1 MRNTGRAWIS
11 NLSRDLIRFHIFQGA
26 FCGAGFTTMT
36 VSTRQNF
43 QRAPGA
49 PRLPHTPF
57 RFICHFV
64 ARYRWWYLAMILFET
79 ANATCGIMIPYA
91 LSTIIKGVT
100 AAHDHSRALVAALQ
114 APRLLFIAFSIGE
127 VVFGRIAG
135 GIQIRL
141 GPRQRQNVTRSIYHY
156 LQYHSHRYFSNNFAG
171 ALAHRIS
178 ETSLGVTQTLWSI
191 ITEFWPVAIVLGV
204 SIVLLF
210 NAHVQL
216 GGFVLIWAVL
226 FIAISYLLARRCQPY
241 AFKASSAR
249 SETTGKIVDSVSN
262 LTSARLFARLRFER
276 EHLEDALTSEM
287 KAIRKSNG
295 YNERVRWFQFAS
307 AAVLKIGILYYSLTL
322 WGEGEITVGEFVMA
336 VSLSLLIINEAR
348 NLSRRFLEFFEYIG
362 NVANGVH
369 TIVQPHELV
378 DAPAAAAPTISRGK
392 IEFRDLDFGYG
403 PDKKVFDQLNVAIP
417 AGQRVG
423 LVGFS
428 GSGKSTFVSLIL
440 RLYDAQGGQILIDDV
455 DIRNMTQDALHSQ
468 LSLIPQDP
476 SLFHRT
482 LMENIRYGRLEA
494 GDGEVIEAAKKAYA
508 HEFIMQIKD
517 RYQSM
522 VGERGVKLS
531 GGQRQRI
538 AIARVILKD
547 APILILDEAT
557 SSLDS
562 ITEKAIQDTLDQVM
576 VNKTVIVVAHRL
588 STIAHLDRIL
598 VFDKGRIVEDG
609 DHAELLARRGR
620 YHQLWSKQAGGFLPD
635 DTGGERVRTDGA
647 ESPPLLVDQPAL
659 ADDEVRSA
667 VSARDEEEPLAT
679 AGHK

>member
-1 MRNTGRAWIS
+1 M
-11 NLSRDLIRFHIFQGA
+11 
-26 FCGAGFTTMT
+26 
-36 VSTRQNF
+36 V
-43 QRAPGA
+43 
-49 PRLPHTPF
+49 
-57 RFICHFV
+57 
-64 ARYRWWYLAMILFET
+64 LFET

-91 LSTIIKGVT
+91 LGSIIKGVT
-100 AAHDHSRALVAALQ
+100 GAQSQSMALVTALH
-114 APRLLFIAFSIGE
+114 APLLLFVALCAGE

-156 LQYHSHRYFSNNFAG
+156 LQHHSHRYFSNNFAG

-178 ETSLGVTQTLWSI
+178 ETALGVTQTLWSL
-191 ITEFWPVAIVLGV
+191 ITEFWPVGIVFAV

-216 GGFVLIWAVL
+216 GTFVLIWAVL
-226 FIAISYLLARRCQPY
+226 FIGLSYFLARRCQPL
-241 AFKASSAR
+241 ALKASAAR

-262 LTSARLFARLRFER
+262 LASAKLFARLDFER
-276 EHLEDALTSEM
+276 EHLEHAFTSEM
-287 KAIRKSNG
+287 KTIRTSNS

-307 AAVLKIGILYYSLTL
+307 AALLKAGVLYYALTL
-322 WGEGEITVGEFVMA
+322 WGKGQIVVGDFVMA

-369 TIVQPHELV
+369 TIVRSHELI
-378 DAPAAAAPTISRGK
+378 DASDAVSPTIRRGE
-392 IEFRDLDFGYG
+392 IEFRDVDFSYG
-403 PDKKVFDQLNVAIP
+403 QDAADKKVFDRLNITIP

-440 RLYDAQGGQILIDDV
+440 RLYDPQNGRILIDDV
-455 DIRNMTQDALHSQ
+455 DIRAMAQDALHSQ

-482 LMENIRYGRLEA
+482 LMENIRYGRLDANDE
-494 GDGEVIEAAKKAYA
+494 EVMEAARKASA
-508 HEFIMQIKD
+508 HEFIMQIKGQ
-517 RYQSM
+517 YQSM

-562 ITEKAIQDTLDQVM
+562 ITEKAIQDTLDDVM
-576 VNKTVIVVAHRL
+576 KDKTVIVVAHRL

-598 VFDKGRIVEDG
+598 VFDKGLIIEDG
-609 DHAELLARRGR
+609 SHAELLARRGA
-620 YHQLWSKQAGGFLPD
+620 YYQLWSKQAGGFLPEE
-635 DTGGERVRTDGA
+635 GNGERMPA
-647 ESPPLLVDQPAL
+647 ESEQNDTVVILKPNSVGKSLRGAL
-659 ADDEVRSA
+659 EEREDDV
-667 VSARDEEEPLAT
+667 PLA
-679 AGHK
+679 GVMR